1 MPLASDPRRRLYGR
15 IAWIAIVALAA
26 AGAFWVAKK
35 QAEGPNEAVAPPPVG
50 LPHTPDYHSL
60 LVDATDPDRLLLGT
74 HVGVYESMDAG
85 RTWTFAGLEGDDA
98 MNLARESDG
107 ALWVAGHNVL
117 EKSADGGAT
126 WADVDPEGLPGKD
139 VHGFT
144 LKSDD
149 DRTVYAAIAGEG
161 LYRSQDG
168 GTSFQEVSTGV
179 GPAVYGL
186 AVTASGRV
194 LAAQQG
200 GVSASEDGGTTWK
213 VLLEQV
219 AVGLAVSPEDED
231 VILVTTTTGIFRS
244 TDGGESW
251 DEVQT
256 IPDGAWPVTFAPS
269 EPERAY
275 VVGFDRQLYRSDD
288 AGATWRIVS

>member
-1 MPLASDPRRRLYGR
+1 
-15 IAWIAIVALAA
+15 
-26 AGAFWVAKK
+26 
-35 QAEGPNEAVAPPPVG
+35 
-50 LPHTPDYHSL
+50 
-60 LVDATDPDRLLLGT
+60 
-74 HVGVYESMDAG
+74 
-85 RTWTFAGLEGDDA
+85 
-98 MNLARESDG
+98 
-107 ALWVAGHNVL
+107 
-117 EKSADGGAT
+117 
-126 WADVDPEGLPGKD
+126 
-139 VHGFT
+139 
-144 LKSDD
+144 
-149 DRTVYAAIAGEG
+149 
-161 LYRSQDG
+161 
-168 GTSFQEVSTGV
+168 
-179 GPAVYGL
+179 
-186 AVTASGRV
+186 V